1 VWTCT
6 SDAAPAGA
14 RRRGRRPGRQTGFS
28 LIEVVLGI
36 ALALCLA
43 LRLAPVWLSFEALAA
58 REGDATVWA
67 SQGRVAVAR
76 LEKDARLAGF
86 DECSFQAS
94 SVVLQASSSQVVLL
108 VKDPGSSVPILV
120 EWEIASGA
128 LMRRWGPCPDIRP
141 AVFPHS
147 LYIDSKTMLDGV
159 DTTRSAFAYS
169 VARRSVEQVGA
180 ADLQSIDGVRMD
192 IVRLCDGPGV
202 AAAFGTLARVGR

>member
-6 SDAAPAGA
+6 SDAAPTRP
-14 RRRGRRPGRQTGFS
+14 RRRRRRLGGHRGFS
-28 LIEVVLGI
+28 LIEILLGI

-43 LRLAPVWLSFEALAA
+43 VGLAPVWVSFEALAA
-58 REGDATVWA
+58 REGDATIWA

-86 DECSFQAS
+86 DECSFPAS
-94 SVVLQASSSQVVLL
+94 SAVLQASPSQVVLL
-108 VKDPGSSVPILV
+108 VKDPDSSVPILV
-120 EWEIASGA
+120 EWELVSGA
-128 LMRRWGPCPDIRP
+128 LMRRWGPCPNIKP

-169 VARRSVEQVGA
+169 LAGRPVAQVDA
-180 ADLQSIDGVRMD
+180 ADLQSVDGVKID
-192 IVRLCDGPGV
+192 VVRASDGPGV
-202 AAAFGTLARVGR
+202 AAAFGTVARVGR